1 MHAPR
6 SVALSLLIAVL
17 MLPATASTSAP
28 SFAHEHPDVP
38 DAPATSGTEQLA
50 CVEEADL
57 LTGSTTSLV
66 VGDLTYILQPEAVLD
81 GPDVEEV
88 SVDSSGALVS
98 TIKPGTTTLIEGQLG
113 GNRTGRF
120 FITVSELGI
129 DGILTPDGEDVVD
142 VAGSGGLDRDGL
154 VCGLAELVP
163 VELVSATEAS
173 DVSALATSDVKVL
186 IGVDSEMY
194 TAFSP
199 SASTVAT
206 NVFNR
211 ARNSFSSNF
220 GQSVSSYLVLTSTSG
235 SADTLTGMHGSSA
248 GEWLFNWGT
257 YANGRSDRL
266 SFHMASLQSHSP
278 EPTSGQDGR
287 SYTAGRYNVIWN
299 QFGGGNTALSSNWYQ
314 HVGVLLAH
322 EMGHNFEATDRYPD
336 EYYVF
341 ATTCFGGVYQP
352 SLTHLC
358 VGYSSNCQ
366 GTTLPL
372 FDSAGR
378 PFCVGNSPPVVAET
392 HKYVMDGDGY
402 HNPGF
407 DVYWESTFSTASRSE
422 VNACLPNWHSIS
434 RTVTNVGC

>member
-1 MHAPR
+1 MVVVLLLPTNI
-6 SVALSLLIAVL
+6 SSSPLSSL
-17 MLPATASTSAP
+17 
-28 SFAHEHPDVP
+28 HEHPDLP
-38 DAPATSGTEQLA
+38 EAPASSGTEELA
-50 CVEEADL
+50 CVEDADL
-57 LTGSTTSLV
+57 LVEGGTAELLVGSRK
-66 VGDLTYILQPEAVLD
+66 YILQPLAVIA

-88 SVDSSGALVS
+88 SVDANGALQS
-98 TIKPGTTTLIEGQLG
+98 AFKEGTTTLVEGGLG

-120 FITVSELGI
+120 FLTVSELGI
-129 DGILTPDGEDVVD
+129 DGIISPDGEELVD
-142 VAGSGGLDRDGL
+142 VAGAGGQNRDGL
-154 VCGLAELVP
+154 VCGLAELVARP
-163 VELVSATEAS
+163 VVEGPAAS
-173 DVSALATSDVKVL
+173 EIGTLATSDVKVL
-186 IGVDSEMY
+186 IGIDSEMY

-220 GQSVSSYLVLTSTSG
+220 GQSVSAYLILTSTSA
-235 SADTLTGMHGSSA
+235 SADTATGMHGSSA
-248 GEWLFNWGT
+248 GDWLFNWGT

-266 SFHMASLQSHSP
+266 SFHMASLQSRSP

-322 EMGHNFEATDRYPD
+322 EMGHNFEAIDRYPD

-341 ATTCFGGVYQP
+341 ANTCFGGVYQP
-352 SLTHLC
+352 SLNYLC

-372 FDSAGR
+372 YDAAGR
-378 PFCVGNSPPVVAET
+378 PFCIGNSPPVVAET
-392 HKYVMDGDGY
+392 HKYVMDGDGF

-407 DVYWESTFSTASRSE
+407 DVYWESTFSTPSRSE

-434 RTVTNVGC
+434 RSVTNAGC